1 MLLLTFYSVLLWI
14 FFHQSI
20 LIESYVQ
27 YVEISMIMDS
37 KAMCVYV
44 GYESGTIL
52 HVNLLQRSAVNP
64 SMSLR
69 LTPPSGI
76 YTQWDQKRK
85 GAEVFREHNLTETG
99 DYEICILVPRPL
111 RVTLVLFAFHPIR
124 YSRSIEE
131 SFKTKELTENF
142 IDAHNKLMDNLFH
155 IIINMRYYITVSASD
170 EMMQQANS
178 FYIQAYVIVFCA
190 AAIIV
195 AMLQAHIVRS
205 MFEVDPTKIRP

>member
-1 MLLLTFYSVLLWI
+1 
-14 FFHQSI
+14 
-20 LIESYVQ
+20 
-27 YVEISMIMDS
+27 MIMDS

-99 DYEICILVPRPL
+99 CTQQTYGQSLSYYHQYE
-111 RVTLVLFAFHPIR
+111 
-124 YSRSIEE
+124 
-131 SFKTKELTENF
+131 
-142 IDAHNKLMDNLFH
+142 
-155 IIINMRYYITVSASD
+155 VSASD